1 MRARVIEERC
11 VGCGACISV
20 CPQRAIEMVGKK
32 NIEKI
37 EGKIDELIERIS
49 KIRREM

>member
-1 MRARVIEERC
+1 MRAKIIEERC
-11 VGCGACISV
+11 VGCGACISI
-20 CPQRAIEMVGKK
+20 CPQGAIEMVGE

-37 EGKIDELIERIS
+37 EEKIDELLERIS